1 MYWAEL
7 VTPEAML
14 TRMMPGP
21 NLNQRGMHPRVLL
34 DLAVLRIR
42 GPLEM
47 TDPTYR
53 GVKADYFVKAKHA
66 AESDQPLPEGLRF
79 GDPEALEVQKDT
91 LTAFGWA
98 SPRNEITIF
107 SDSATLQR
115 KANQVLVSQCILHD
129 GSAGGPAVDHYGR
142 IVGVNSKSHTP
153 THCPHEHV
161 ELGQPPQTVEYT
173 TIAEHRM
180 VSALE
185 PDHGLVGDVNVGD
198 RSVGV
203 QLR

>member
-53 GVKADYFVKAKHA
+53 GVKADYFVNAKHA
-66 AESDQPLPEGLRF
+66 AESDLPLPEGLIL

-98 SPRNEITIF
+98 SPRNEVTIF

-115 KANQVLVSQCILHD
+115 KANQTLVSQCIMHD
-129 GSAGGPAVDHYGR
+129 GSSGGPAVDHYGR
-142 IVGVNSKSHTP
+142 IVGVNSKSRAP
-153 THCPHEHV
+153 T
-161 ELGQPPQTVEYT
+161 QPPQNAEYT
-173 TIAEHRM
+173 SWMRM